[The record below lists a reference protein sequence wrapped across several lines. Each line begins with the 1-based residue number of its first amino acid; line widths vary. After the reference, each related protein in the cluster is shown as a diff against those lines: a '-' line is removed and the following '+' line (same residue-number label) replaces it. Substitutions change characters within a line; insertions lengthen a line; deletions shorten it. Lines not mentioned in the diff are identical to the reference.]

1 MEKTKKPSSYTL
13 RYEFFDISWGR
24 INHPSEFFVLGEPD
38 GYTEEIFS
46 SYEDASNKAYDID
59 SYDIGDLII
68 GNITI
73 NGKPLEY

>member
-1 MEKTKKPSSYTL
+1 MENTKKPSSYTL
-13 RYEFFDISWGR
+13 RY
-24 INHPSEFFVLGEPD
+24 EFFVLGEPD

>member
-1 MEKTKKPSSYTL
+1 METTKKPSSYTL
-13 RYEFFDISWGR
+13 RY
-24 INHPSEFFVLGEPD
+24 EFFVLGEPD

-46 SYEDASNKAYDID
+46 SYEDASNKAYEID
-59 SYDIGDLII
+59 SYDIGGLII

>member
-1 MEKTKKPSSYTL
+1 MEQTKKPSSYTL
-13 RYEFFDISWGR
+13 RY
-24 INHPSEFFVLGEPD
+24 EFFVLGEPD

-46 SYEDASNKAYDID
+46 SYEDASNKGHHIA
-59 SYDIGDLII
+59 SYDIGGLII